1 MFNHSVFLIQEEDE
15 VPDDETL
22 NQMIARREEEFDLF
36 MVMLQE
42 SWGTTAFLIPNPPFS
57 GVQYA
62 CSLHTRKSLGTEA
75 YAFLLIHSLQTG
87 WI

>member
-1 MFNHSVFLIQEEDE
+1 MFNRSVFLIQEEDE

-42 SWGTTAFLIPNPPFS
+42 SWGTTAFLSPPTPLS
-57 GVQYA
+57 GIQDA
-62 CSLHTRKSLGTEA
+62 CSLLR
-75 YAFLLIHSLQTG
+75 TG
-87 WI
+87 